1 MTNPEGPESP
11 GDTQFAS
18 LIAEYHDD
26 ALRVARRLVRSSAE
40 AEDLTQT
47 AILNVLRHA
56 NNIEDSAHIKAY
68 LLTAVRNLWRN
79 QLRQRG
85 RRRFVGAD
93 AADHLPSE
101 DLGPEEQ
108 ALNLLDAALARVA
121 FSSLSET
128 SRQILSLRYIDGFGF
143 VELAE
148 QLGISAVAAR
158 QRAHRAR
165 EELIGACIEHIAVTD
180 NGGSCSRV
188 RSRLG
193 RYLRGRLSR
202 KSRVQIE
209 AHIDVCSGCAQYYA
223 EVVDLYG
230 HLLWNGRSRDGS

>member
-1 MTNPEGPESP
+1 M
-11 GDTQFAS
+11 
-18 LIAEYHDD
+18 IAEYSDD
-26 ALRVARRLVRSSAE
+26 ALRVARRLVRSTAE
-40 AEDLTQT
+40 AEDLAQT

-56 NNIEDSAHIKAY
+56 NNIEDSAHVKAY
-68 LLTAVRNLWRN
+68 LLTAVRNQWRN

-93 AADHLPSE
+93 AADHLASDE
-101 DLGPEEQ
+101 LGPEEQ
-108 ALNLLDAALARVA
+108 ALNLLDAALAGVA
-121 FSSLSET
+121 FSSLSDT
-128 SRQILSLRYIDGFGF
+128 SQQILSLRYVEGLGFI
-143 VELAE
+143 ELAE

-165 EELIGACIEHIAVTD
+165 EELIGACIESAALATD
-180 NGGSCSRV
+180 RGVCATV

-202 KSRVQIE
+202 KSRAHI
-209 AHIDVCSGCAQYYA
+209 AHHIDVCSRCARYYD

-230 HLLWNGRSRDGS
+230 PLLYGERNSDGS